1 MRIGWRDAQAWRLL
15 PGSPSNQRTDKGD
28 EMIQSATQTRRGGM
42 ESPVDNATY
51 DLLQALTS
59 KLESIE
65 AYEMYRDDAQGDG
78 RELFEEL
85 LRDDRKHAERL
96 LDALRDKLR

>member
-1 MRIGWRDAQAWRLL
+1 
-15 PGSPSNQRTDKGD
+15 
-28 EMIQSATQTRRGGM
+28 MIQSATQTRRGGM